1 MCNHSPEYTL
11 MQGFFKLLSWLYTG
25 WCLFWFLLIFILL
38 YPIVFISLQ
47 KEEWKIVV
55 HYCNRIWGRIF
66 FFMAGMPLTIT
77 YEAKLDPKKAYV
89 FCANHFSYLDIAL
102 MGTVIKN
109 YFAFLGKSS
118 VKNVPLFGYMFAKA
132 HIQVDRSD
140 KGSRTK
146 ALTRSIKALKSGRSI
161 MIFPEGGIFSTNFPQ
176 MVQPFKDGAFSMAVE
191 NQVPIVPISLV
202 DNYKVMPEIRMV
214 WHPIRVIFHAPIE
227 TKGKTK
233 KDIEDLKRQV
243 YEVIQPTLDKYRD

>member
-1 MCNHSPEYTL
+1 MR
-11 MQGFFKLLSWLYTG
+11 GFLKLLSWLYTA
-25 WCLFWFLLIFILL
+25 WCLFWFLLIFFLL
-38 YPIVFISLQ
+38 FPIVFISLQ
-47 KEEWKIVV
+47 KEEWKIMV

-66 FFMAGMPLTIT
+66 FFMAGMPVKIT
-77 YEAKLDPKKAYV
+77 YESKLDSKRAYV

-102 MGTVIKN
+102 MGAIIKN

-161 MIFPEGGIFSTNFPQ
+161 MIFPEGGIHTTDFPQ
-176 MVQPFKDGAFSMAVE
+176 MVQPFKDGAFSMAIE
-191 NQVPIVPISLV
+191 NQVPIVPISLL
-202 DNYKVMPEIRMV
+202 DNYKVMPNVLMR
-214 WHPIRVIFHAPIE
+214 WHPIRVIFHTPIE

-233 KDIEDLKRQV
+233 SDIETIKKQV
-243 YEVIQPTLDKYRD
+243 YDIIQPTLNKYKD

>member
-1 MCNHSPEYTL
+1 

-66 FFMAGMPLTIT
+66 FFMAGMPLKIT

-109 YFAFLGKSS
+109 YFAFVGKSS
-118 VKNVPLFGYMFAKA
+118 VKSVPLFGYMFAKA

-176 MVQPFKDGAFSMAVE
+176 MVQPFKDGAFSMAIE

-202 DNYKVMPEIRMV
+202 DNYKVMPEVRMI

-233 KDIEDLKRQV
+233 KDIEDLKKQV

>member
-1 MCNHSPEYTL
+1 
-11 MQGFFKLLSWLYTG
+11 MQGFLKLLSWLYTG
-25 WCLFWFLLIFILL
+25 WCLFWFVLIFLLL

-47 KEEWKIVV
+47 KEEWKIAV

-66 FFMAGMPLTIT
+66 FFMAGMPVKIT
-77 YEAKLDPKKAYV
+77 YESKLDAKKAYV

-102 MGTVIKN
+102 MGTIIKN

-146 ALTRSIKALKSGRSI
+146 ALARAIKALKAGRSI
-161 MIFPEGGIFSTNFPQ
+161 MIFPEGGIHSTSFPQ
-176 MVQPFKDGAFSMAVE
+176 MVQPFKDGAFSMAIE
-191 NQVPIVPISLV
+191 NQVPIVPISLL
-202 DNYKVMPEIRMV
+202 DNYKVMPEVLMS
-214 WHPIRVIFHAPIE
+214 WHPIRVIFHTPIE

-233 KDIEDLKRQV
+233 ADIEALKKQV
-243 YEVIQPTLDKYRD
+243 YDTIQPTLNKYKD